1 MVVSSTN
8 LHIGSSRGSSS
19 VVGGGRPSRTPRPS
33 IGMAP
38 CFVHVLACALLPA
51 AVHGGAAVPQSDA
64 AAYIYQQKQQQQHGD
79 QPPAAKSREGGD
91 TTTQYDT
98 KSSPPPSP
106 FAISSRLSDAVG
118 SSRSIL
124 KHRIAASSPQAHYF
138 DDLVQMTAAPTDMIQ
153 SSHLAVNTAS
163 TKLESASTPLSPN
176 SPTAT
181 TATAAGLSPKA
192 IFFMALLALQ
202 FGLQP
207 ILVRRFTPASINKS
221 TVVFTQEIIKL
232 IISVYAYLGSTTREQ
247 QRADWGDGGRP
258 HLVARQLAV
267 AGLPA
272 ALYCVQ
278 NLVSLLA
285 YQNLDPVAFNV
296 LNQTKTL
303 SAALCCYLVLG
314 SRQSTV
320 QIMALGLLLGAA
332 LVLEKI
338 LPVSMLLPGL
348 AGGAASGAATVA
360 SAATGATGIGSG
372 IGSAGLMATLGN
384 MVTSLTSGGMARRVT
399 DGVLP
404 ILLASFLSGLAGALV
419 QKAVQGGGRQMR
431 RVRVR
436 EGKAA
441 AMVKPKNFYLFS
453 TELGIASIFLLLVSF
468 AFSGDGRRIA
478 SHGFFHG
485 WTPATLFPILTQS
498 FGGICV
504 GLVTKHAGSVRKG
517 FALIFGMLLSGM
529 VTARGGGLGVEQIVG
544 LILASTSLFLHTRYP
559 YRKPRDLAAA

>member
-1 MVVSSTN
+1 
-8 LHIGSSRGSSS
+8 
-19 VVGGGRPSRTPRPS
+19 
-33 IGMAP
+33 
-38 CFVHVLACALLPA
+38 
-51 AVHGGAAVPQSDA
+51 
-64 AAYIYQQKQQQQHGD
+64 
-79 QPPAAKSREGGD
+79 
-91 TTTQYDT
+91 
-98 KSSPPPSP
+98 
-106 FAISSRLSDAVG
+106 
-118 SSRSIL
+118 
-124 KHRIAASSPQAHYF
+124 
-138 DDLVQMTAAPTDMIQ
+138 
-153 SSHLAVNTAS
+153 
-163 TKLESASTPLSPN
+163 
-176 SPTAT
+176 
-181 TATAAGLSPKA
+181 
-192 IFFMALLALQ
+192 MALLSLQ

-207 ILVRRFTPASINKS
+207 LLVRRFTPASINKS
-221 TVVFTQEIIKL
+221 TVIFTQEIIKL
-232 IISVYAYLGSTTREQ
+232 VISIYAYLGSTTREQ
-247 QRADWGDGGRP
+247 RGTDWGDGGRP
-258 HLVARQLAV
+258 NLVARQLAI

-314 SRQSTV
+314 SRQSGV
-320 QIMALGLLLGAA
+320 QIAALGLLLGAA

-338 LPVSMLLPGL
+338 LPVSVLLPGL
-348 AGGAASGAATVA
+348 GGGFSSGV
-360 SAATGATGIGSG
+360 SAATGAIDSG

-399 DGVLP
+399 HGVLP

-419 QKAVQGGGRQMR
+419 QKAVQGGGRQIR
-431 RVRVR
+431 RLR
-436 EGKAA
+436 EGHQPSTN
-441 AMVKPKNFYLFS
+441 KPKNFYLFS

-485 WTPATLFPILTQS
+485 WTPATLLPILTQS

-529 VTARGGGLGVEQIVG
+529 VTARGGGLGVEQMVG

-559 YRKPRDLAAA
+559 YRKPRALAAA

>member
-1 MVVSSTN
+1 MPRRSPPSAIAAAAAMATALLLVAF
-8 LHIGSSRGSSS
+8 
-19 VVGGGRPSRTPRPS
+19 VGGASAKLAVPPLDASASLSRLQPRSADRRRPERDEGKGWGRSQGAS
-33 IGMAP
+33 ASAAAAAAAP
-38 CFVHVLACALLPA
+38 KSVGSYHTSQRIQVGGPDA
-51 AVHGGAAVPQSDA
+51 AVSGPPSKLPSTASA
-64 AAYIYQQKQQQQHGD
+64 AARSGTAPG
-79 QPPAAKSREGGD
+79 PP
-91 TTTQYDT
+91 
-98 KSSPPPSP
+98 
-106 FAISSRLSDAVG
+106 
-118 SSRSIL
+118 
-124 KHRIAASSPQAHYF
+124 
-138 DDLVQMTAAPTDMIQ
+138 
-153 SSHLAVNTAS
+153 
-163 TKLESASTPLSPN
+163 
-176 SPTAT
+176 
-181 TATAAGLSPKA
+181 AAGLSPTA
-192 IFFMALLALQ
+192 LVLMALLAVQ

-207 ILVRRFTPASINKS
+207 LLVKKFTPAAVNRS
-221 TVVFTQEIIKL
+221 TVVFVQEIVKL
-232 IISVYAYLGSTTREQ
+232 AVSVWAYLGSTLPK
-247 QRADWGDGGRP
+247 QRGEDWGGGRP
-258 HLVARQLAV
+258 AAVLRNLSV

-278 NLVSLLA
+278 NLAALLA

-314 SRQSTV
+314 ARQSGR
-320 QIMALGLLLGAA
+320 QMLALGMLLTAA

-338 LPVSMLLPGL
+338 LPLSALIPGGVL
-348 AGGAASGAATVA
+348 RRAAPDG
-360 SAATGATGIGSG
+360 SAAPLGSPL
-372 IGSAGLMATLGN
+372 AALADLRE
-384 MVTSLTSGGMARRVT
+384 SLASGGMARRVT
-399 DGVLP
+399 HGVLP